1 MEDSSERLFFKIVN
15 TIYDNSTGDMN
26 YIPFSFID
34 KMRLNKLF
42 EEYLINEFGEQAE
55 SEGYLDGQFSEFNA
69 DRWKKIPDLLRYYN
83 KGYANGL
90 LEFNKKK

>member
-42 EEYLINEFGEQAE
+42 EEYLINESKFE
-55 SEGYLDGQFSEFNA
+55 YCRCKWHDY
-69 DRWKKIPDLLRYYN
+69 KKL
-83 KGYANGL
+83 
-90 LEFNKKK
+90 